1 MQLAPTDGPA
11 FPRGMKGRIGDLLR
25 TWWAWWYWNA
35 RKTIFVARGRTGRCP
50 CHNNSDIGG
59 PDGVRCDAVLFW
71 KDPRRFGKRVCP
83 LLTRNAKGDW
93 ICSVPAS
100 QVRPFWGRV
109 VISHVGVVAVAVIVT
124 GLAAWGGMRVV
135 GYRVSLRQIFW
146 PRAWSELR
154 QVRADLFREK
164 ALAALSAGRS
174 REAITALLVARQIN
188 PGDYA
193 SGMMLAQ
200 LLHLVQPEA
209 VDAIYAQLLTHH
221 PEQGKETA
229 RVWARSM
236 LARANMSGLAGLAL
250 ARLEVEPD
258 GVAAWTHAL
267 ITAARWTHNWNMLT
281 AVTGNPK
288 LPAEAR
294 AVCALE
300 IRLRRVDTAGARA
313 ILSAEPAPAT
323 PYAALHRVERLVEFG
338 DAFEAIDLLAVAR
351 PVLAGRDVVRLTLA
365 AHAVGRNRA
374 RLEREVGSLLQAHGA
389 DAAAAVAIIAQHLIR
404 YPDEALLVRCRE
416 AFDALPQGPGRDDG
430 AAALFCAA
438 ALAGKIEWLPE
449 IRKQFS
455 GQDAAGLVAQQRI
468 EERLRGTGWTPLFLL
483 SVVRP
488 VSADLNYAVIDRMI
502 ATQPSGR
509 PAPAQTK

>member
-1 MQLAPTDGPA
+1 
-11 FPRGMKGRIGDLLR
+11 MKGRFGDLLR

-35 RKTIFVARGRTGRCP
+35 RKTFYVARGRAGRCP
-50 CHNNSDIGG
+50 CQNNSDIGG

-71 KDPRRFGKRVCP
+71 KDPRRFGRRVCP

-109 VISHVGVVAVAVIVT
+109 FVAHIGVVAVAAVLA
-124 GLAAWGGMRVV
+124 GLVAWGGMRAV
-135 GYRVSLRQIFW
+135 GYRVTFRQIFW

-164 ALAALSAGRS
+164 ALVALQAGRP
-174 REAITALLVARQIN
+174 REAITALLVAQRIH
-188 PGDYA
+188 PGDYP

-200 LLHLVQPEA
+200 LLHLVQPDA
-209 VDAIYAQLLTHH
+209 VDALYAQLLTHH
-221 PEQGKETA
+221 PTQGRETA
-229 RVWARSM
+229 RTWARSM
-236 LARANMSGLAGLAL
+236 LARGNMTGVAGLAL

-267 ITAARWTHNWNMLT
+267 ITAARWTRNWAMLT
-281 AVTGNPK
+281 AVIDNAK

-294 AVCALE
+294 AVCTLE
-300 IRLRRVDTAGARA
+300 RQLRQADAAQART
-313 ILSAEPAPAT
+313 ILRAQRPPAT
-323 PYAALHRVERLVEFG
+323 AYAALHRVERLVEFG
-338 DAFEAIDLLAVAR
+338 EALEALDLLQATR
-351 PVLAGRDVVRLTLA
+351 SMLAGRDVARLALA
-365 AHAVGRNRA
+365 ANAVGRYRA
-374 RLEREVGSLLQAHGA
+374 RLEREAGALLRARGGDASAGIAIVG
-389 DAAAAVAIIAQHLIR
+389 QHLIR
-404 YPDEALLVRCRE
+404 YPNEALMVRCRE
-416 AFDALPQGPGRDDG
+416 AFEALPAGTVRDDA

-438 ALAGKIEWLPE
+438 ALAGKMDWLPE

-455 GQDAAGLVAQQRI
+455 GQDEAGLVAQQRI
-468 EERLRGTGWTPLFLL
+468 EERLRGKDWSPLFLL

-502 ATQPSGR
+502 AAQPATPPR
-509 PAPAQTK
+509 PGKAK